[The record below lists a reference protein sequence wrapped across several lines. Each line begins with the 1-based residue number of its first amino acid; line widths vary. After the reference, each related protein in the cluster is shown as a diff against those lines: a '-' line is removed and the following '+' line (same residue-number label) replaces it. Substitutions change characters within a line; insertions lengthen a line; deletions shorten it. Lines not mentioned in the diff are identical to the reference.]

1 MGLSEEIKQSTF
13 KSNYQKAGINLIYTS
28 NWFTEQI
35 RQFLLQEDLTLQQ
48 FNVLRILRGS
58 LPDPLST
65 LQIRERM
72 LDKMSDTSRIVDRL
86 VKKDLVLK
94 GTCKE
99 DKRLVDVNISEAGLA
114 VLTAIDAKEH
124 EMYDFMKHITPEE
137 AETLSDLL
145 DKIRSSQSE
154 E

>member
-1 MGLSEEIKQSTF
+1 MGISEEIKQTTF

-28 NWFTEQI
+28 GWFSEQI
-35 RQFLLQEDLTLQQ
+35 KQFLSNEDLTPQQ

-58 LPDPLST
+58 LPEPLST

-86 VKKDLVLK
+86 VKKGLVGK

-99 DKRLVDVNISEAGLA
+99 DKRLVDVCISESGLA
-114 VLTAIDAKEH
+114 VLSTIDEREH
-124 EMYDFMKHITPEE
+124 EMYDFMKHISPEE
-137 AETLSDLL
+137 AETLSNLL
-145 DKIRSSQSE
+145 DKIRHPNSDY
-154 E
+154 